1 MNTPYFITNEYQFKN
16 VLEPLLLEWGY
27 KIHFSSIDWSKC
39 NKLVLNDCGN
49 LGNLWI
55 YQIISTDED
64 RYLESN
70 IHRFLKKAAEL
81 MGEEYKPFIGDKD
94 VIWCPTEELANQV
107 LEIADRIGLKWA
119 DGESFKIGSNMWSVC
134 EKETCYFL
142 SNGTY
147 LDRDHFRKKDF
158 NIISAE
164 EFINF
169 YKEYLNMEEKRNIQV
184 TFEQAKEWY
193 RSDNQTLRTLAL
205 SAYSKEELEALSFE
219 EIFYKIDTSCP
230 GFYHVPDCENKK
242 WSIINKLAILA
253 QYFNSRSFETTT
265 QYFIKGKFENEIQFG
280 KHVGVRYPGVVYFNN
295 PEDLSKSIKLI
306 GEDINLLF

>member
-1 MNTPYFITNEYQFKN
+1 MKTPYFITNKN
-16 VLEPLLLEWGY
+16 EFFDIIAPELAEFGYNIHYNNYNKYNLIVLDDCNQLGIVSNYTEIGDADR
-27 KIHFSSIDWSKC
+27 KI
-39 NKLVLNDCGN
+39 
-49 LGNLWI
+49 
-55 YQIISTDED
+55 D
-64 RYLESN
+64 RYQETD
-70 IHRFLKKAAEL
+70 IHKFLKVAAEL
-81 MGEEYKPFIGDKD
+81 MGKEYKPFLRDKD
-94 VIWCPTEELANQV
+94 VVWCPAEELAKQV
-107 LEIADRIGLKWA
+107 LEIANKLGYEWYDKT
-119 DGESFKIGSNMWSVC
+119 SFIENSNWFVY
-134 EKETCYFL
+134 KQETCYYISEGMFG
-142 SNGTY
+142 SKQEAI
-147 LDRDHFRKKDF
+147 LDEC

-193 RSDNQTLRTLAL
+193 RSDNQTLKTLAL

-265 QYFIKGKFENEIQFG
+265 QYFIKGKFENEIQIG
-280 KHVGVRYPGVVYFNN
+280 KHAGVRYPGVVYFNN